1 MPSDNPPPVSWFES
15 DSERVSRE
23 LQELHAQY
31 RHLVRLLEAHA
42 QAAPYPQVAERLQA
56 LLRGEERNARVIAE
70 RLAVLGRH
78 PLDNGDGRPAEGRNS
93 WERLVGLLGEYRALV
108 RRLSALWVR
117 WDDEAPE
124 DAALV
129 RALRDSASR
138 HREEIV
144 DLVARSD
151 PHATN

>member
-1 MPSDNPPPVSWFES
+1 VSWFES
-15 DSERVSRE
+15 ESEQVARE

-31 RHLVRLLEAHA
+31 RHLARVLEAHA
-42 QAAPYPQVAERLQA
+42 ETAPYPHVGERLQA
-56 LLRGEERNARVIAE
+56 LVQVEERNARAIAE

-78 PLDNGDGRPAEGRNS
+78 PLENGAGRVPGGRNS
-93 WERLVGLLGEYRALV
+93 WERLVGLLDEYRALV

-117 WDDEAPE
+117 WDDEQPE

-129 RALRDSASR
+129 RSLRDVATR
-138 HREEIV
+138 HREEVV

-151 PHATN
+151 PHALD